1 MGKNSKK
8 RRESKQES
16 KPAPTASSESQW
28 SEQSSTG
35 MWLHLVR
42 VLLVSA
48 MLITGYLS
56 LVSLSQDGGVPGCG
70 PESSCDQVLSSQWA
84 SWLGVPITIPGLAL
98 YGAFL
103 LNSFF
108 INSRQTDKAKRA
120 LNLQVLCAF
129 AILAGAL
136 WFVGVQAVAIKA
148 FCPYCCTAH
157 ALAATASVLFLMRG
171 NSLGSRLSVRLNF
184 AGGGMAALGF
194 VAVVAGVQ
202 VFFPEKQAGPIVV
215 SMEGEQSNMEQDV
228 SEGQHPEMS
237 NPAPEPSPIESEQ
250 APENE
255 SVDEPSSEVAT
266 SASIEP
272 VQIEPAAKIAVKIPP
287 LLLPKSS
294 IQLNPVRLPTLG
306 APDAPHRI
314 GLMFD
319 YTCHHCRNV
328 HGFVRALLKKYDGKL
343 SCMLVPVPLDA
354 NCNPWVKTTQRD
366 HIDAC
371 KYAKI
376 CLAVQLLAPDKY
388 DTFDQWLFTDHEKV
402 KTVAAV
408 RSYAE
413 NLVGAD
419 ALGKTIESAE
429 VAAQLKQ
436 NFDAYEVNYRNGGKG
451 LLPQTII
458 KTHVIFGPP
467 PDVETLENIMKQLL
481 GNI

>member
-8 RRESKQES
+8 RRENKQES
-16 KPAPTASSESQW
+16 KFASTTPRSPESQPA
-28 SEQSSTG
+28 EQPPTG
-35 MWLHLVR
+35 VWLLLVR

-48 MLITGYLS
+48 MVITGYLS
-56 LVSLSQDGGVPGCG
+56 LVSLSQGSGVPGCG

-84 SWLGVPITIPGLAL
+84 SWLGIPITLPGLVL
-98 YGAFL
+98 YGVFL
-103 LNSFF
+103 LNSFLM
-108 INSRQTDKAKRA
+108 NSAQVDKAKRS
-120 LNLQVLCAF
+120 LNLQVICAF
-129 AILAGAL
+129 SILAGAM

-157 ALAATASVLFLMRG
+157 ALASAASILFLTQV
-171 NSLGSRLSVRLNF
+171 NSFGSRLSVRMNF
-184 AGGGMAALGF
+184 AGAGMAALVF
-194 VAVVAGVQ
+194 VGLVAGAQ
-202 VFFPEKQAGPIVV
+202 VMFPKKQAGPVV
-215 SMEGEQSNMEQDV
+215 VAMEGAA
-228 SEGQHPEMS
+228 SEGSADTSNDPVAVTPEAS
-237 NPAPEPSPIESEQ
+237 APEPESEVVAQ
-250 APENE
+250 A
-255 SVDEPSSEVAT
+255 EPTASSKETIPTPSTVAQD
-266 SASIEP
+266 P
-272 VQIEPAAKIAVKIPP
+272 PKVAVKIPP
-287 LLLPKSS
+287 LPLPKSN

-328 HGFVRALLKKYDGKL
+328 HGFVRELLTKYEGKL
-343 SCMLVPVPLDA
+343 SCMLIPVPLDA
-354 NCNPWVKTTQRD
+354 NCNPFVKTTQRD

-376 CLAVQLLAPDKY
+376 CLAVQLLAPEKY
-388 DTFDQWLFTDHEKV
+388 DAFDQWLFTNHEKV

-436 NFDAYEVNYRNGGKG
+436 DFNAYQTNYRNGGKG

-467 PDVETLENIMKQLL
+467 PDVETLEKIMKQLL